1 MRRWAIIHV
10 AMASIVYFRTLQK
23 AADLLGGR
31 KNLARHLRVPI
42 GELEN
47 WMSGSQVPPIGV
59 FLKAVDLVLDETG
72 APRDTDAGEAPPPQD
87 CAAGSAPTLM

>member
-1 MRRWAIIHV
+1 
-10 AMASIVYFRTLQK
+10 MASIVYFRTLQK

-31 KNLARHLRVPI
+31 KKLARHLRVPI
-42 GELEN
+42 AELES

-72 APRDTDAGEAPPPQD
+72 APRDAGSGEAPPPQD
-87 CAAGSAPTLM
+87 CAASGSASSLM